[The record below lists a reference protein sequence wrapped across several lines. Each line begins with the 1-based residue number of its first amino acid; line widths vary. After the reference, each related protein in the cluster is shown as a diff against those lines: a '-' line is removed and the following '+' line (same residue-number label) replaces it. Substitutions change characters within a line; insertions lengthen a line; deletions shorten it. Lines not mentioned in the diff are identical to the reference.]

1 MTTPEEAEE
10 LTPDEAIKLL
20 ANHLHNLRKEIRR
33 DERPVPGGYSVY
45 SREKDF
51 VADAIEK
58 FLSGEAKSLDAAF
71 GVEPRRGAPNKHAKH
86 MALARKIYPLLLQ
99 GLRWKDIL
107 NKIGVKAHE
116 DDSTARRAIKECL
129 PELMVEDIT
138 ALLRK
143 SDAREIAARKKASK
157 ALIKKFNAIIDG
169 SN

>member
-99 GLRWKDIL
+99 GLRGSLFQKAIL
-107 NKIGVKAHE
+107 FGLFPKCHPEAKLLVPKNFLSLLQTRKIQ
-116 DDSTARRAIKECL
+116 R
-129 PELMVEDIT
+129 
-138 ALLRK
+138 
-143 SDAREIAARKKASK
+143 
-157 ALIKKFNAIIDG
+157 
-169 SN
+169 